1 MTEFYLHTKVDLENG
16 SPAFAKPVLPA
27 GAKWLERQYYCKNFS
42 LSDYER
48 CGDYM
53 KKQNE
58 NKDDY
63 IILKI
68 EYNPMKSTC
77 KFIDKVRL

>member
-1 MTEFYLHTKVDLENG
+1 MQKDNLKKET
-16 SPAFAKPVLPA
+16 PAFGNTVLPA

-68 EYNPMKSTC
+68 DYNPMKNTC